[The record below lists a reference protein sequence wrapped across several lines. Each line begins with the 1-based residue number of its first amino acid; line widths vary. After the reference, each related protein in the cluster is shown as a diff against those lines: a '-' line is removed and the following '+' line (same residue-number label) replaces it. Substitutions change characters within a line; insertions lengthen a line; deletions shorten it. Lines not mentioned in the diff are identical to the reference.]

1 MWFRTSSRISSA
13 QRKDVKVTHGTPEA
27 GLARMR
33 QEYAG
38 ELTEGD
44 LAGSWVIQFGRWLSD
59 AVAADLTEPNAMVL
73 ATADGQGRPGARTVL
88 LKGYDERGFVF
99 YTNYDSRKGHEL
111 AANPRASAV
120 FAWLPLHRQV
130 LIDGT
135 AAPVSRAET
144 EEYFAVRPR
153 GAQIGAWASS
163 QSAVIASR
171 ADLEA
176 TVAAAEDRF
185 AGTID
190 VPPPPNWGGYRLVP
204 EMVEFW
210 QGRES
215 RLHDRLRY
223 RRAGSG
229 WVVERL
235 AP

>member
-1 MWFRTSSRISSA
+1 
-13 QRKDVKVTHGTPEA
+13 
-27 GLARMR
+27 MR

-44 LAGSWVIQFGRWLSD
+44 LTGSWVIQFGRWLSD
-59 AVAADLTEPNAMVL
+59 AIAAGLTEPNAMVL

-88 LKGYDERGFVF
+88 LKGCDERGFVF
-99 YTNYDSRKGHEL
+99 YTNYDSRKGREL
-111 AANPRASAV
+111 AANPHASAV

-130 LIDGT
+130 RVDGT

-144 EEYFAVRPR
+144 EAYFAVRPR
-153 GAQIGAWASS
+153 GAQIGAWASP

-171 ADLEA
+171 EDLEA
-176 TVAAAEDRF
+176 AVAATEDRF
-185 AGTID
+185 AG
-190 VPPPPNWGGYRLVP
+190 VEGLPPPPNWGGYRLVP
-204 EMVEFW
+204 DTVEFW

-223 RRAGSG
+223 RRTESG